1 MTYLCHPENSQRR
14 FAIWRNGAFLFQCYS
29 GFFLSSG
36 CSFSGGVLRGLASGT
51 GRWSCRSV
59 AGGGAGLASG
69 RCTGLEDGC
78 GGGMTGF
85 GGVGSGAFCTAGFG
99 GAALGDCSCGCMR
112 RSGAG
117 GGAGLASGRCTGLED
132 GCGGGLTGCGEGV
145 AGLGCGSPGWARRS
159 GAGDA
164 SGAAGLG
171 AGRSG

>member
-1 MTYLCHPENSQRR
+1 MTYLCHPEKSQRR

-78 GGGMTGF
+78 GGG
-85 GGVGSGAFCTAGFG
+85 
-99 GAALGDCSCGCMR
+99 
-112 RSGAG
+112 
-117 GGAGLASGRCTGLED
+117 
-132 GCGGGLTGCGEGV
+132 LTGCGEGV